1 MRSHFKHLEEV
12 EARHRGAMEW
22 LAAKV
27 EEHEEI
33 WRRELIFEFFLS
45 KNFFS
50 PILYSSHFLIQ
61 IVIYTC
67 PSP

>member
-22 LAAKV
+22 LTAKV
-27 EEHEEI
+27 EEDEEI
-33 WRRELIFEFFLS
+33 WRRELIFVS

-50 PILYSSHFLIQ
+50 PILYFPHFLIQ